1 MSQYNIVKTD
11 ILIIGAGL
19 AGLNAAYEAALLG
32 SEVTVICKGS
42 ASASPEVMG
51 FNAPI
56 HPDDSQELF
65 YEEIMK
71 SGQMLNRSG
80 LAHRLAHESM
90 EQVYRMEKLGV
101 PFAKN
106 PDGTAIVP
114 EVCIFF
120 ENHLM
125 RGNRTTKINAENFNA
140 FRSFNY
146 PPLAR
151 VGIHIKY
158 EPNLIRKPDP
168 TKPLKPH
175 YLFDNNVVILT
186 LFPGI
191 QESIVTSLLHVP
203 GLKAVVMKTFGS
215 GNAPQKEWFIRQL
228 KEATERGIIIVNIT
242 QCASGAVE
250 MGRYETGM
258 HLLEAGVISGY
269 DSTPECAITKLMF
282 LLGHGLPN
290 KDIRYKMNSC
300 LIGEIT
306 KS

>member
-56 HPDDSQELF
+56 HPDDSPELF

-106 PDGTAIVP
+106 PDGTYNGMKA
-114 EVCIFF
+114 
-120 ENHLM
+120 L
-125 RGNRTTKINAENFNA
+125 GNSYPRIAHFKALTGAE
-140 FRSFNY
+140 S
-146 PPLAR
+146 
-151 VGIHIKY
+151 VGI
-158 EPNLIRKPDP
+158 LRKQAKALGVKFVEHTRAVD
-168 TKPLKPH
+168 LLSDEAEV
-175 YLFDNNVVILT
+175 YGCI
-186 LFPGI
+186 
-191 QESIVTSLLHVP
+191 SL
-203 GLKAVVMKTFGS
+203 
-215 GNAPQKEWFIRQL
+215 E
-228 KEATERGIIIVNIT
+228 
-242 QCASGAVE
+242 
-250 MGRYETGM
+250 Y
-258 HLLEAGVISGY
+258 
-269 DSTPECAITKLMF
+269 
-282 LLGHGLPN
+282 
-290 KDIRYKMNSC
+290 
-300 LIGEIT
+300 
-306 KS
+306 